1 MKKLITTM
9 VMLAILVFALST
21 SVQAYSMSF
30 AGTKTEVE
38 SGETF
43 NVTISV
49 DEQTVLA
56 NGKLSYDS
64 SLFTFVGAT
73 QSSMSAQ
80 AYPGEG
86 RVNWMYTDL
95 GSNDSELQ
103 KGTGTK
109 TFVFT
114 FKAADVTETK
124 KGTFTLNDFVVTT
137 AGDNE
142 YDQAS
147 NTVSGTKS
155 IDVTI
160 KKKTEIPTD
169 NWTIDPS
176 KDFELSIGET
186 KQIKTDGDVTWST
199 SDSKIA
205 TVDKDGNVKGIGKG
219 TATITAKDKDGNTKS
234 VKVTVTDIKWK
245 LDPSGDITIKLDET
259 KKIKADEDVTWSTSN
274 SKVVTVD
281 KDGNI
286 KGVGVGTA
294 TITATDKFGN
304 KRTIKVTV
312 VSKTAGTKDNTTTPD
327 KKLPQTGEDFTRFA
341 CLAIAGIVLATGLVF
356 KKKAKNL
363 NKLFVILPLVAALSI
378 SGAVNAIKLVD
389 DTKMKAGVFE
399 KGDLL
404 DNEAVVAVSP
414 CKDFKT
420 ENSLNVATLNEIF
433 NKSGFSVSEFA
444 NKWETVPEDTELI
457 MYKNGI
463 FIMDHYTVASEIRG
477 KYEIHEN
484 NIEFFSETG
493 EKWNGQYIT
502 EESGR
507 KILKVILDGEETT
520 FYSVDDK
527 DENKTIST
535 GTVIEAYRALGTGAT
550 SLIIE
555 TQNYTV
561 LLYGDANGDGKI
573 CNSLDVNVIRQ
584 DYVFNNKAEGVYKK
598 AADLYAD
605 DVLNVRDVQRMVKK
619 YLGKLD
625 GSLVTPFPGEKN
637 IVLNPSEDITL
648 KVGDTSTITAKDEDG
663 KDIAVKWT
671 SSNPDVATVDQ
682 NGKIT
687 AVGPGTTTITAT
699 DENGNEKSIEVT
711 VVDKEPVKPAFT
723 VDVKTNGNVATVTV
737 DVTNKAEVEKDGNI
751 LPYEYVLKKVGPNG
765 DTEIANVKTEDREY
779 MFENLEDGDYEL
791 VTVVKTD
798 KGAAATMSIRFTI
811 KNSNDGVTTDKT
823 KAVAYAKY
831 AKPEDGLMSDY
842 IYFTSL
848 QSAIDYVKNNVVKD
862 ERKHTAVIG
871 LLKDTTESI
880 VIDDE
885 INNINLNL
893 NGYTLTADKAGNTI
907 TVNSATT
914 QLYVDNFEFNL
925 ENEKETANNKKTTGG
940 INASGTDGDNC
951 VYLAGKNAYF
961 TVNDHIIFGGITTN
975 GTAIKAAKDTTTQI
989 RIYDTTWETGNNNAV
1004 FIDDLGNGGIQIWGG
1019 TYKGYINIIKQAGDG
1034 SITIGSD
1041 SKAISKTE
1049 PEKATPRFEAHDSII
1064 AAPNSRIN
1072 FNYGYLTQRTL
1083 NVDGFTLRKDAY
1095 LYKTTSEAY
1104 YIQLKKDQTLNEKEA
1119 VVELL
1124 PEGSLY
1130 KTVQGAINAA
1140 NGNEVVK
1147 LLKDTTESVVVP
1159 ETAKDLTIDLNGHT
1173 LTGKEG
1179 NDYTVKTLG
1188 NVILTNS
1195 NVCQV
1200 EAHPTGITPMS
1211 FKAADN
1217 AETVILLE
1225 GEGSLRMYSPN
1236 AGGVNTNIGTHIYLI
1251 SSSNNKSFIKNTGSG
1266 DITLDP
1272 GTTISISGNVIGI
1285 DDIGTGNIYINGGKI
1300 SVSGTVTDDSHAVI
1314 KKVNSGNITIGK
1326 NNDELSKSNPTLGI
1340 SNAQSV
1346 ILVNKDVNV
1355 NFYNGYLYSKVSKI
1369 CLNTDGTVHNFDAH
1383 RTGYEE
1389 TLALEGGAN
1398 SEEAYYKN
1406 ITEANMASVD
1416 DEVVTA
1422 GTEAVS
1428 DIVNN

>member
-21 SVQAYSMSF
+21 SVQAYSMSY
-30 AGTKTEVE
+30 AGTRTEVE
-38 SGETF
+38 SGGE
-43 NVTISV
+43 VDVIISV
-49 DEQTVLA
+49 DEQTALA
-56 NGKLSYDS
+56 NGKLLYDS

-73 QSSMSAQ
+73 ENITFTQGTISAQ

-86 RVNWMYTDL
+86 RVNWMYMDL
-95 GSNDSELQ
+95 NETP
-103 KGTGTK
+103 KGTK
-109 TFVFT
+109 TFIFT
-114 FKAADVTETK
+114 FKVADVTENK
-124 KGTFTLNDFVVTT
+124 KGTFTLNDFIVETT
-137 AGDNE
+137 ADKE
-142 YDQAS
+142 YAQDS
-147 NTVSGTKS
+147 NTVSGPKS

-160 KKKTEIPTD
+160 KKKAETPTD

-186 KQIKTDGDVTWST
+186 KKIKTDGDVTWST

-219 TATITAKDKDGNTKS
+219 TATITAKDKDGNIKT
-234 VKVTVTDIKWK
+234 VKVTVKDITWK
-245 LDPSGDITIKLDET
+245 IEPSGDLKLTVGD
-259 KKIKADEDVTWSTSN
+259 KKQIKADEDVTWSSSN

-281 KDGNI
+281 KKGNI
-286 KGVGVGTA
+286 VAVGAGTA

-304 KRTIKVTV
+304 TRTIKVTV

-341 CLAIAGIVLATGLVF
+341 CLAIAGIVLAAGLVF
-356 KKKAKNL
+356 KKKVKNL

-378 SGAVNAIKLVD
+378 SGTVNAIKIVD
-389 DTKMKAGVFE
+389 DTKMKAGMFE
-399 KGDLL
+399 KRTLL
-404 DNEAVVAVSP
+404 EDTGVLAVSP
-414 CKDFKT
+414 CKDFTTDDSLTGSVLKT
-420 ENSLNVATLNEIF
+420 ILAANNENPDKIAIRIRNDQQSTIGYIF
-433 NKSGFSVSEFA
+433 DDDVIG
-444 NKWETVPEDTELI
+444 
-457 MYKNGI
+457 
-463 FIMDHYTVASEIRG
+463 
-477 KYEIHEN
+477 
-484 NIEFFSETG
+484 TG
-493 EKWNGQYIT
+493 CWLAY
-502 EESGR
+502 
-507 KILKVILDGEETT
+507 
-520 FYSVDDK
+520 VDDSK
-527 DENKTIST
+527 EDWK
-535 GTVIEAYRALGTGAT
+535 
-550 SLIIE
+550 
-555 TQNYTV
+555 YTV

-619 YLGKLD
+619 YLGTLE

-671 SSNPDVATVDQ
+671 SSNPEVATVDQ

-723 VDVKTNGNVATVTV
+723 VDVKTNGNAATVTT

-765 DTEIANVKTEDREY
+765 NTEIANVKTEDREY
-779 MFENLEDGDYEL
+779 IFENLEDGDYEL
-791 VTVVKTD
+791 VIAVKTD
-798 KGAAATMSIRFTI
+798 KGAVTTETIRFTI

-893 NGYTLTADKAGNTI
+893 NGYTLTAAKAGNTI

-1064 AAPNSRIN
+1064 AAPNSKIN

-1195 NVCQV
+1195 NVCHV

-1266 DITLDP
+1266 NITLDP

-1285 DDIGTGNIYINGGKI
+1285 DDIGTGNININGGKI

-1326 NNDELSKSNPTLGI
+1326 NNDELSKSNPTIGV

-1355 NFYNGYLYSKVSKI
+1355 NFYNGYLNSKVSKI